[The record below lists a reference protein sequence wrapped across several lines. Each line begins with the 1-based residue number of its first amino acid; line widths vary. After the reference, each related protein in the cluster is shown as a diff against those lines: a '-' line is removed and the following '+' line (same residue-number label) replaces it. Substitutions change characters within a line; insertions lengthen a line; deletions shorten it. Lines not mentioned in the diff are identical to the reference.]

1 MVFDANIYMM
11 EWGNRNP
18 NDDPKRN
25 ALKNLDEF
33 IDELNFDSASNT
45 ARIYRKMTPE
55 QEKLSDAYL
64 KAADFLLNKGY
75 ALLAFKAAGL
85 GGVDLRSWYK
95 VHGNWSIIEKSL
107 KENKHTLEDEL
118 KAVPGDEVT
127 GIIMDAVK
135 EKLDK
140 YFRVRPFMLQDD
152 PFEIGYYPQISNSVL
167 IPPTSSNIWP
177 HIAIGKDCFLDP
189 SAYAEEYA
197 HYLRWKFT
205 HNSGSTGDDIQ
216 EFFGGLARLYLGGV
230 LYVEN
235 LERDTANLMLDG
247 DLKCIETQK
256 VCNNTF
262 EAMAADKKERM
273 DRIAEDA
280 RARMQTIQDDAKARM
295 DAIFNNTRGY
305 VQGNDILDQ
314 IKNAVE
320 VRKAKNEAH
329 RRGYSWAEQVKAA
342 GNLELITEINLN
354 VISLPDFT
362 IQDIIKRKGGRRRF
376 F

>member
-1 MVFDANIYMM
+1 MVFDADNYIH

-18 NDDPKRN
+18 YDDPKLN
-25 ALKNLDEF
+25 ALRELDGF
-33 IDELNFDSASNT
+33 INELNFDAATN
-45 ARIYRKMTPE
+45 AVKVYRKMTPE

-64 KAADFLLNKGY
+64 KAADFLLNKGFP
-75 ALLAFKAAGL
+75 LLAFKAAGL

-95 VHGNWSIIEKSL
+95 VHDNWSVAEKSL
-107 KENKHTLEDEL
+107 REKKKTLEEEL
-118 KAVPGDEVT
+118 DNVPGDNVT

-140 YFRVRPFMLQDD
+140 YFRVQPFTLQNE
-152 PFEIGYYPQISNSVL
+152 PFEIGYWPQITNSVFV
-167 IPPTSSNIWP
+167 PPSGDMWP
-177 HIAIGKDCFLDP
+177 NIAIGKDCLLDP

-230 LYVEN
+230 LYIEN
-235 LERDTANLMLDG
+235 LERDAANLMLDG
-247 DLKCIETQK
+247 ELKRIETQK
-256 VCNNTF
+256 ACNNLY
-262 EAMAADKKERM
+262 EAMAIDKKERM
-273 DRIAEDA
+273 DQIAEDA
-280 RARMQTIQDDAKARM
+280 RLRMQTIQDDAKARM
-295 DAIFNNTRGY
+295 DAIFHNTNY
-305 VQGNDILDQ
+305 VQGNNVLDQ
-314 IKNAVE
+314 VKNAVE
-320 VRKAKNEAH
+320 IRKEKNEAH

-342 GNLELITEINLN
+342 GNMDTITETNLN
-354 VISLPDFT
+354 LISLPDFT